1 VNKKQKILLKKYKK
15 VFPRQI
21 YNHGIIKF
29 DAYRKTSYL
38 YPDQFVNNYFDLRCS
53 FNLYMNHFREKYP
66 KIYTE
71 EFHINNV
78 NYFFKMNKKR
88 FSDLN
93 LPNYTINIYKKF
105 ENKHN
110 FNFDKKILL
119 LKTHIVAK
127 HFYNSNKEKILY
139 NYEGKTYIIN
149 EPYYDTY
156 ENMLINYIYC
166 LNFLPKYSDLYEYCL
181 LNNKYKVIEQIN
193 EKIIPPPLP
202 LKPII
207 QKPDEKEIIVHDK
220 YPTKYFYLNLVEN
233 LKRNINKNK
242 IKPYFLKSQKK
253 IKKIY

>member
-1 VNKKQKILLKKYKK
+1 LLQNTFIT
-15 VFPRQI
+15 VI
-21 YNHGIIKF
+21 
-29 DAYRKTSYL
+29 RK
-38 YPDQFVNNYFDLRCS
+38 
-53 FNLYMNHFREKYP
+53 
-66 KIYTE
+66 
-71 EFHINNV
+71 
-78 NYFFKMNKKR
+78 
-88 FSDLN
+88 
-93 LPNYTINIYKKF
+93 
-105 ENKHN
+105 
-110 FNFDKKILL
+110 
-119 LKTHIVAK
+119 
-127 HFYNSNKEKILY
+127 KILY

-181 LNNKYKVIEQIN
+181 LNNKYKVIEQID

-253 IKKIY
+253 NQKNLLKR